1 MNIIII
7 EKFLTLREREMFQLL
22 CPKIL
27 DDYKIKE
34 QGFFGPSPIYSY
46 KILIDRVDQDNH
58 FDPGM
63 TSVGQLQPTQF
74 KI

>member
-1 MNIIII
+1 M
-7 EKFLTLREREMFQLL
+7 
-22 CPKIL
+22 

-46 KILIDRVDQDNH
+46 EVLIDRVDQDDH